1 MSRRLAQTVGRAN
14 YAIIETL
21 AINRRMR
28 PEDFLHGCLYY
39 TEAAG
44 REKAAQ
50 LMGLSPARL
59 KIALDMAANWTPSN
73 VGSGR
78 V

>member
-1 MSRRLAQTVGRAN
+1 MSRKLAQTIGRAN

-39 TEAAG
+39 TEAVG

-50 LMGLSPARL
+50 LMSLSPGRL
-59 KIALDMAANWTPSN
+59 KIALAMASNWTPSN
-73 VGSGR
+73 MGSGR

>member
-1 MSRRLAQTVGRAN
+1 MGRRLAQTIGRAN
-14 YAIIETL
+14 YAIIETQ
-21 AINRRMR
+21 ATNRQMR
-28 PEDFLHGCLYY
+28 AEDFLHGCLYY

-50 LMGLSPARL
+50 LMGLSPGRL
-59 KIALDMAANWTPSN
+59 KTALDVAERWSPTNMGA
-73 VGSGR
+73 GR